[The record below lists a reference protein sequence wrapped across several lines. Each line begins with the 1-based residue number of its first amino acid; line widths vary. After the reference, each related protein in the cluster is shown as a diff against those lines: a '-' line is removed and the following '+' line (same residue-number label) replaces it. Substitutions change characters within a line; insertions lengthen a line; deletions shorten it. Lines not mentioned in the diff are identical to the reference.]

1 MAGPFDNQQGGPELQ
16 SREQVF
22 SEMLDLMPDSAVLA
36 DAQRRILY
44 VNAAFSRLTGFQVSE
59 VLGRSCRILQ
69 GAATDARTV
78 DDMRSALEEGRGFK
92 GVLLN
97 YRKDGSSFWNEV
109 SITPV
114 LGADHRLSHFIGIQH
129 DLSERLGLEEK
140 LMESEQRFR
149 RMADQAPV
157 LIWLA
162 NAQGY
167 REFVNATWLRF
178 TGRSETQERGLG
190 WLESVHPEDRS
201 RVLRSHEQLLERREP
216 LSLEYRLRRAD
227 GAYSW
232 VFAQWR
238 PLLGADGRATAF
250 IGCCLDVTETRQA
263 REERGLI
270 ERRLQ
275 EARRME
281 SLGLMAGGIAHDFNN
296 LLTGILGHQ
305 SLASLDVEPGTAIA
319 EHLAEIQAATLKAAD
334 LCRQMLAYSGHGR
347 FMVQQ
352 VNLSRQIEEQ
362 AAALENTLPPQVSL
376 SLELT
381 SGLPMASIDLSQLRQ
396 LISNLVCN
404 ATESFGENE
413 GRIIL
418 RTGMAEVPTEGRGI
432 RILEARHPGLPHVFL
447 EVIDDGPGIPTED
460 FERIFEPFYTTKF
473 MGRGLGLPA
482 VLGIVRGHGGEL
494 RVHTVPGHGT
504 ALRCAFPCTPEPG
517 ARLRAPSWK
526 GSGRV
531 LVVDDEQSI
540 LDTME
545 DMLGLIGFEVSC
557 CSTGADAVRLF
568 TQSPDEFAVVLLD
581 LTMPDVDGVQVLQ
594 AMRRCRASVRIL
606 IVSGFSEEETMLR
619 FLGNRP
625 SGFLQKPF
633 DLEKLRSAVRLVM
646 EPEKRWRSGTRV
658 PFGVQGPNS
667 EQGGAAQG
675 LGSP

>member
-1 MAGPFDNQQGGPELQ
+1 MAGPFDKPQDEPETQ
-16 SREQVF
+16 SRERIF
-22 SEMLDLMPDSAVLA
+22 SAMLDLMPDSAVLA
-36 DAQRRILY
+36 DAQRRVLY
-44 VNAAFSRLTGFQVSE
+44 VNAAFTRLTGYSIEE
-59 VLGRSCRILQ
+59 VLGRSCRFLQ
-69 GAATDARTV
+69 GPATDARTSE
-78 DDMRSALEEGRGFK
+78 DMGRALREKRSFK

-114 LGADHRLSHFIGIQH
+114 LGPDNAFSHFIGIQH
-129 DLSERLGLEEK
+129 DLSERLGMEEK

-149 RMADQAPV
+149 RMADHSPV

-162 NAQGY
+162 DRIGR

-190 WLESVHPEDRS
+190 WMEGVHPEDRL
-201 RVLRSHEQLLERREP
+201 RVQRCHDHMVGRQEP
-216 LSLEYRLRRAD
+216 VSLEYRLRRAD
-227 GAYSW
+227 GGFSW

-238 PLLGADGRATAF
+238 PLLGSDGRASSY
-250 IGCCLDVTETRQA
+250 IGCCLDITETRQA

-305 SLASLDVEPGTAIA
+305 SLASLEVTPGSPMA
-319 EHLAEIQAATLKAAD
+319 EHLAEIQSATMKAAD

-347 FMVQQ
+347 FMIQQ
-352 VNLSRQIEEQ
+352 VQFSKLLEEHVGNL
-362 AAALENTLPPQVSL
+362 AKTLPPQVSV
-376 SLELT
+376 SLEFAAEMPVI
-381 SGLPMASIDLSQLRQ
+381 SADLSQLRQ
-396 LISNLVCN
+396 LVSNLVSN
-404 ATESFGENE
+404 SVEAFGDHE

-418 RTGMAEVPTEGRGI
+418 RTGMADVPSEGRGVCV
-432 RILEARHPGLPHVFL
+432 LEARHPGLPHVFL
-447 EVIDDGPGIPTED
+447 EVIDDGPGIASGD

-504 ALRCAFPCTPEPG
+504 AIRCAFPCSPEPG
-517 ARLRAPSWK
+517 SKQRPPAWK

-531 LVVDDEQSI
+531 MVVDDEQTI
-540 LDTME
+540 LDTMQ
-545 DMLGLIGFEVSC
+545 DMLVAIGFEVTC
-557 CSTGADAVRLF
+557 CSTGAEAVRKF
-568 TQSPDEFAVVLLD
+568 DESPESFGLVLLD

-594 AMRRCRASVRIL
+594 AMRRRRPGMRIL
-606 IVSGFSEEETMLR
+606 LISGFSEEETMLR
-619 FLGNRP
+619 FLGNSP

-646 EPEKRWRSGTRV
+646 EPEKRWRAGSRA
-658 PFGVQGPNS
+658 PFPEELRS
-667 EQGGAAQG
+667 H
-675 LGSP
+675 

>member
-1 MAGPFDNQQGGPELQ
+1 MAGLFDKQQGGPELQ

-44 VNAAFSRLTGFQVSE
+44 VNAAFSRLTGYQVSE
-59 VLGRSCRILQ
+59 VLGRSCQILQ
-69 GAATDARTV
+69 GSATDAGTV
-78 DDMRSALEEGRGFK
+78 ADMRRALEEGRGFK

-114 LGADHRLSHFIGIQH
+114 FGAEHRLSHFIGIQH

-162 NAQGY
+162 DAQGH

-201 RVLRSHEQLLERREP
+201 RVQRSHEQLLERREP

-227 GAYSW
+227 GAFSW

-305 SLASLDVEPGTAIA
+305 SLASLDVEPGTATA
-319 EHLAEIQAATLKAAD
+319 EHLAEIQSATLKAAD

-352 VNLSRQIEEQ
+352 VNLSRQVEEQ
-362 AAALENTLPPQVSL
+362 ASALEHTLPPQVSL
-376 SLELT
+376 RLELS
-381 SGLPMASIDLSQLRQ
+381 SGLPMSSLDLSQLRQ
-396 LISNLVCN
+396 LVSNLVCN
-404 ATESFGENE
+404 AAEAFGEHE
-413 GRIIL
+413 GHIIL

-432 RILEARHPGLPHVFL
+432 CVLEARHPGLPHVFL
-447 EVIDDGPGIPTED
+447 EVIDDGPGISSED

-504 ALRCAFPCTPEPG
+504 AIRCAFPCAPEPG
-517 ARLRAPSWK
+517 ARLRAPAWK

-540 LDTME
+540 LDTMQ
-545 DMLGLIGFEVSC
+545 DMLELIGFEVSC
-557 CSTGADAVRLF
+557 CNTGADAVRLF
-568 TQSPDEFAVVLLD
+568 TRNPDEFALVLLD

-594 AMRRCRASVRIL
+594 SMRRARSSARIL
-606 IVSGFSEEETMLR
+606 IVSGFGEEETMLR

-625 SGFLQKPF
+625 SGYLQKPF
-633 DLEKLRSAVRLVM
+633 DLEKLRSAARLVM

-658 PFGVQGPNS
+658 PFG
-667 EQGGAAQG
+667 EQNPGADQEGTAQG

>member
-1 MAGPFDNQQGGPELQ
+1 MDGRSDDTQGLPETQ

-36 DAQRRILY
+36 DAQRRVLY
-44 VNAAFSRLTGFQVSE
+44 VNAAFTRLTGYTMEE
-59 VLGRSCRILQ
+59 VLGRSCSLLQ
-69 GAATDARTV
+69 GPGTDRRTSEE
-78 DDMRSALEEGRGFK
+78 MRLALVEQHSFK

-97 YRKDGSSFWNEV
+97 YRKDGGSFWNEV

-114 LGADHRLSHFIGIQH
+114 LGPGRQLSHYIGIQH

-149 RMADQAPV
+149 RMADHAPV

-162 NAQGY
+162 DREGR

-190 WLESVHPEDRS
+190 WMDGVHPEDRM
-201 RVLRSHEQLLERREP
+201 RVLRFHEQMLLRLEP
-216 LSLEYRLRRAD
+216 VSLEYRLRRAE
-227 GAYSW
+227 GSFSW

-238 PLLGADGRATAF
+238 PLLGADGKPSAF

-305 SLASLDVEPGTAIA
+305 SLASLDA
-319 EHLAEIQAATLKAAD
+319 EAGSPLSDHLMEIHSATLKAAD

-347 FMVQQ
+347 FMIQKVQ
-352 VNLSRQIEEQ
+352 LARLLEEQ
-362 AAALENTLPPQVSL
+362 AATLLKSL
-376 SLELT
+376 PAQLT
-381 SGLPMASIDLSQLRQ
+381 LSVEVPKDLPVISADLSQLRQ
-396 LISNLVCN
+396 LLSNLVGN
-404 ATESFGENE
+404 SVEAFGEHS

-418 RTGMAEVPTEGRGI
+418 RAGLAEVPSESRGVCV
-432 RILEARHPGLPHVFL
+432 LEARHPGLPHVFL
-447 EVIDDGPGIPTED
+447 EVVDDGPGIAPLD

-482 VLGIVRGHGGEL
+482 VLGIMRGHGGEL

-504 ALRCAFPCTPEPG
+504 AIRCAFPCALEPSG
-517 ARLRAPSWK
+517 RLSSPVWK
-526 GSGRV
+526 GKGRV
-531 LVVDDEQSI
+531 LVVDDEQAI
-540 LDTME
+540 LDALE
-545 DMLGLIGFEVSC
+545 GMLQLIGFEVRC
-557 CSTGADAVRLF
+557 CGTGAEAVRTF
-568 TQSPDEFAVVLLD
+568 MDRPDDFALVILD
-581 LTMPDVDGVQVLQ
+581 LTMPDIDGVQVLQ
-594 AMRRCRASVRIL
+594 SMRRLRPTARIL
-606 IVSGFSEEETMLR
+606 LVSGFSEEETMLR
-619 FLGNRP
+619 FLGNSP

-633 DLEKLRSAVRLVM
+633 DLEKLRSAMRLVL
-646 EPEKRWRSGTRV
+646 EPEKRWRSGSRS
-658 PFGVQGPNS
+658 PFALGS
-667 EQGGAAQG
+667 ETTQG